1 MGRHLGGEHMKKYGM
16 IVSSV
21 FLLLVLICAA
31 RVFSA
36 DSKADKIQS
45 EHPISTDFEENLSPS
60 SKEELFKAI
69 LKLAVWESE
78 TREALDKTY
87 GYTDD
92 DLEKPGMKYGLESTE
107 ELLENALKTKWYE
120 QRMSLF
126 DTTEKCINDW
136 CDSSKIDSSNVLT
149 LYEKGRFSR
158 IISVNDSLETG
169 SGMEAYNA
177 AVFDAE
183 KEWTALPMDIAYA
196 LRPKLITAGC
206 EASLVSAMEEN
217 YMFTLKSTIQN
228 AENFENRY
236 GVKIVNLDKAKQKL
250 KRLEYSNKPEIPKVG
265 MSTSAACST
274 KLGPPTRTTRDS
286 GMWSHRTHYFGY
298 MYWERGDQTIFK
310 ASYHDGEITD
320 VWDMRNTKASPNPW
334 RRSSSSS
341 SKSSSSFD
349 PDDHDIEA
357 YYEDNRDVYDDYDDA
372 YEGFLNDEVVWDDY

>member
-1 MGRHLGGEHMKKYGM
+1 MKKYGM

-36 DSKADKIQS
+36 DSKADKIRS
-45 EHPISTDFEENLSPS
+45 EHPISTDFEENLSPA

-87 GYTDD
+87 EYTDD

-136 CDSSKIDSSNVLT
+136 CDSSK
-149 LYEKGRFSR
+149 
-158 IISVNDSLETG
+158 
-169 SGMEAYNA
+169 
-177 AVFDAE
+177 
-183 KEWTALPMDIAYA
+183 
-196 LRPKLITAGC
+196 
-206 EASLVSAMEEN
+206 
-217 YMFTLKSTIQN
+217 
-228 AENFENRY
+228 
-236 GVKIVNLDKAKQKL
+236 
-250 KRLEYSNKPEIPKVG
+250 
-265 MSTSAACST
+265 
-274 KLGPPTRTTRDS
+274 
-286 GMWSHRTHYFGY
+286 
-298 MYWERGDQTIFK
+298 
-310 ASYHDGEITD
+310 
-320 VWDMRNTKASPNPW
+320 
-334 RRSSSSS
+334 SSSSS